1 MFKGINKILIAGVA
15 LAAIQSA
22 LSMEIYTVKSGD
34 YLYKI
39 AKIHSVKGISNSELT
54 DAIKGINKS
63 EIPGIVDNRIKIGDK
78 LAIPTT
84 KGEVEDGLTLVRNQM
99 IQGSYDQSDNNLPS
113 TPNNSGKARLSDKSM
128 VPTPKETITSAVP
141 SVISQDK
148 IPVLV
153 PGNSNPAN
161 SSASETSAVPSV
173 ISQDKIP
180 VLVPGNSNPAN
191 SSASETYGSNLNSG
205 IDSNSISETAS
216 LDENSGSLFSS
227 LFKLIVYIAILA
239 VIFFI
244 AKKFWE
250 GRNSKKEQKLE
261 ILGKRKRDHL
271 MSRISPVVS
280 DNDFYKSDN
289 AQQQTSQ
296 EEFDFFANNEKSN
309 SEDKLEIDQQE
320 SNVEG
325 ESKDLDIKSLESDF
339 QNQKNVA
346 IKTEKGVVFGTTSDD
361 VIVGNDYNEVEE
373 LDSQDQ
379 TEQELQYIDELIE
392 QYLDSEKY
400 LEASITIQDAL
411 EKNPNNIELRYRL
424 LEVYAQAGDEIAF
437 EGEVHFIKSKNIV
450 SMFDPLHQKI
460 AKLRD
465 KYFE

>member
-15 LAAIQSA
+15 LVAIQPA
-22 LSMEIYTVKSGD
+22 FSMEIYTVKSGD

-39 AKIHSVKGISNSELT
+39 AKTHSVSGISNSELT

-63 EIPGIVDNRIKIGDK
+63 EIPGIVDNRIQVGDK

-99 IQGSYDQSDNNLPS
+99 IQGSYNQSNDNSSS
-113 TPNNSGKARLSDKSM
+113 TPSISSNASKTRLGDKSM
-128 VPTPKETITSAVP
+128 ISTSKEVTTPENNA
-141 SVISQDK
+141 ISQDK

-153 PGNSNPAN
+153 PGENGSVDSSSVSQTYSNS
-161 SSASETSAVPSV
+161 
-173 ISQDKIP
+173 
-180 VLVPGNSNPAN
+180 
-191 SSASETYGSNLNSG
+191 LNNG
-205 IDSNSISETAS
+205 IDSDSINETES
-216 LDENSGSLFSS
+216 SDGNENSGSFFSS

-239 VIFFI
+239 AVFLI

-250 GRNSKKEQKLE
+250 GRNTKKEQELE

-289 AQQQTSQ
+289 ADQQTPQ
-296 EEFDFFANNEKSN
+296 EEFDFFANNQGSP
-309 SEDKLEIDQQE
+309 SEDDIELDQQE
-320 SNVEG
+320 SNIKEESEDLNSKNPEG
-325 ESKDLDIKSLESDF
+325 SF
-339 QNQKNVA
+339 QSQKNVA
-346 IKTEKGVVFGTTSDD
+346 IKTEKGVVFETSSDD
-361 VIVGNDYNEVEE
+361 VIIGNDNNEIEE
-373 LDSQDQ
+373 IDSQDQ
-379 TEQELQYIDELIE
+379 AEQELQYIDELIE

-411 EKNPNNIELRYRL
+411 EKNPNNIDLRYKL

-465 KYFE
+465 KYF